1 MSTAEVKEL
10 FYNATNAKIVYGH
23 DEGFAEETLRQ
34 AVTLS
39 STLTDQ
45 IWPFITAYR
54 LAHLLFRKAKLQSDF
69 EEILKLVER
78 AEASSS
84 RYISIHSKFLKFTAL
99 NRLRML
105 GILGLS
111 ERQKICLDEIIT
123 GIGDLQRV
131 SNSTDYFN
139 KPVQGEFFNI
149 LEYLLYNSEGDFK
162 YPEGIGYDENNI
174 LFPRRTNDAWR
185 LIGPAGP
192 LDEFTYNAEIGKL
205 ELERFVSEHSAMG
218 WFILGGDQ
226 DGIFKDTSTK
236 PEKLPQKIR
245 LLLKIINSGPSGVR
259 ASELADLWGVSEGD
273 PESSARKARQDI
285 VNYFG
290 IRDLFFKTSQGGAG
304 TSWAID
310 RNIKI
315 YGLVNIKELG

>member
-1 MSTAEVKEL
+1 M
-10 FYNATNAKIVYGH
+10 
-23 DEGFAEETLRQ
+23 
-34 AVTLS
+34 
-39 STLTDQ
+39 
-45 IWPFITAYR
+45 
-54 LAHLLFRKAKLQSDF
+54 
-69 EEILKLVER
+69 
-78 AEASSS
+78 
-84 RYISIHSKFLKFTAL
+84 
-99 NRLRML
+99 
-105 GILGLS
+105 
-111 ERQKICLDEIIT
+111 
-123 GIGDLQRV
+123 
-131 SNSTDYFN
+131 
-139 KPVQGEFFNI
+139 FNI
-149 LEYLLYNSEGDFK
+149 LEYVLYNSEGDFK

-259 ASELADLWGVSEGD
+259 ASELADLWGGSEGD
-273 PESSARKARQDI
+273 PEGSARKARKDI
-285 VNYFG
+285 ANFFG
-290 IRDLFFKTSQGGAG
+290 QEDLFFTTSQGRAG
-304 TSWAID
+304 TSWAIEQD
-310 RNIKI
+310 VKI

>member
-1 MSTAEVKEL
+1 MKLMGLVMSTAEVKEL

-45 IWPFITAYR
+45 VWPFITAYR

-111 ERQKICLDEIIT
+111 ERQKVCLDEIIT

-149 LEYLLYNSEGDFK
+149 LEYLIYNSEGDFE

-205 ELERFVSEHSAMG
+205 ELERFVSEHNAMG

-226 DGIFKDTSTK
+226 DGIFKKTSTK
-236 PEKLPQKIR
+236 PERLPQKIR
-245 LLLKIINSGPSGVR
+245 LLLKIINSGPSGAR
-259 ASELADLWGVSEGD
+259 SSDLADLWGGSEGD
-273 PESSARKARQDI
+273 QNAQREKQDKI
-285 VNYFG
+285 SIIFLAKK
-290 IRDLFFKTSQGGAG
+290 ICFLQLAGGVLAHHG
-304 TSWAID
+304 
-310 RNIKI
+310 R
-315 YGLVNIKELG
+315 

>member
-23 DEGFAEETLRQ
+23 DEGFAEEALRK

-39 STLTDQ
+39 STLTDH

-78 AEASSS
+78 AEKSSS
-84 RYISIHSKFLKFTAL
+84 RYIAIHSKFLKFSAL

-105 GILGLS
+105 GVPELS
-111 ERQKICLDEIIT
+111 ELQKACLEEIIT
-123 GIGDLQRV
+123 GIGHLQRA

-149 LEYLLYNSEGDFK
+149 LEYLMYNSDGDFE

-185 LIGPAGP
+185 IIGPAGP
-192 LDEFTYNAEIGKL
+192 LDKFTYNAEIGKL
-205 ELERFVSEHSAMG
+205 ELERFVSEHKAMG
-218 WFILGGDQ
+218 WFIIGGDQ
-226 DGIFKDTSTK
+226 DGIYKDTSTK
-236 PEKLPQKIR
+236 PETLSQRIR
-245 LLLKIINSGPSGVR
+245 LLLKIINSGPSGVS
-259 ASELADLWGVSEGD
+259 ASELSGLWGNIKGES
-273 PESSARKARQDI
+273 ESSARKARKDI
-285 VNYFG
+285 SNFFNEE
-290 IRDLFFKTSQGGAG
+290 DLFFTTSRGRAG
-304 TSWAID
+304 TSWAINMD
-310 RNIKI
+310 MKI

>member
-69 EEILKLVER
+69 EEILKLVEW
-78 AEASSS
+78 AEGSSS
-84 RYISIHSKFLKFTAL
+84 RYISIHSKFLKFSAL

-105 GILGLS
+105 GISGLS
-111 ERQKICLDEIIT
+111 ERQKICLDEIIM
-123 GIGDLQRV
+123 GIGHLQRV

-149 LEYLLYNSEGDFK
+149 LEYLIYNSDGDFE

-174 LFPRRTNDAWR
+174 LFSRRTNDAWR
-185 LIGPAGP
+185 IIGPTGP
-192 LDEFTYNAEIGKL
+192 LDEFTYNYEIGKL
-205 ELERFVSEHSAMG
+205 ELERFVSEHRVMG
-218 WFILGGDQ
+218 WFILGGNQ

-236 PEKLPQKIR
+236 PETLSEKIR
-245 LLLKIINSGPSGVR
+245 LLFKIINSGPSGVR
-259 ASELADLWGVSEGD
+259 ASELADLWRGSEGD
-273 PESSARKARQDI
+273 SESSARKARKDI
-285 VNYFG
+285 NNFFG
-290 IRDLFFKTSQGGAG
+290 KEDLFFTTSRGRAG
-304 TSWAID
+304 TSWAINMD
-310 RNIKI
+310 IKI

>member
-45 IWPFITAYR
+45 VWPFITAYR

-111 ERQKICLDEIIT
+111 ERQKVCLDEIIT

-192 LDEFTYNAEIGKL
+192 LTDSPTMPRLENWSWNDLYLNTVLWDGLYLAVIRMEF
-205 ELERFVSEHSAMG
+205 S
-218 WFILGGDQ
+218 
-226 DGIFKDTSTK
+226 
-236 PEKLPQKIR
+236 KIP
-245 LLLKIINSGPSGVR
+245 LLSRKSSLKKSV
-259 ASELADLWGVSEGD
+259 
-273 PESSARKARQDI
+273 
-285 VNYFG
+285 YF
-290 IRDLFFKTSQGGAG
+290 
-304 TSWAID
+304 
-310 RNIKI
+310 
-315 YGLVNIKELG
+315 